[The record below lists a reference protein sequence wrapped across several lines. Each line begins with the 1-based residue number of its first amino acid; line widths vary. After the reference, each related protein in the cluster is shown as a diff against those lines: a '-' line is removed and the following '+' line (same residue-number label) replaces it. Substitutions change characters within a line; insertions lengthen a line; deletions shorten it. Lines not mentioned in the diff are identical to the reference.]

1 MKKYFLAAA
10 ALAALAA
17 LVAFPYFMG
26 VRIESVYRSEI
37 TSLSM
42 PGSFTVEV
50 AEYKRGWFSS
60 EAKVLLTLVVPDSAM
75 SADPEVAQEVGKLTR
90 FVVQDEIHHGPFPFA
105 GKFVDESSPLVALAV
120 VDSAFFF
127 QEEPFLFAQ
136 FFGQS
141 ALVTAR
147 TTVGFGGGLR
157 GRVVGQKLVYNAPDK
172 SFSIDWKGFDGSY
185 DYAAGR
191 LIGKARGEGL
201 DLGTQDNS
209 FRLLGYSTDFN
220 YQRDPTEIFVGSQTL
235 KLDGANATFMGQ
247 SVGDMKNLIYTAKTE
262 MEGSLLKGEGE
273 ASIES
278 VNVAG
283 ALYGPGKVLMRLSKL
298 DMPSY
303 LRFNDSFQTAVRKFL
318 ESQVGQQEAP
328 LPPDPFALLDDAG
341 KKALGD
347 LLKNSPEVE
356 VPAVSMRTPDGEI
369 SGRMKVTYQGNK
381 PAPTSVS
388 SLAKGL
394 VFEFELRVPEAMAR
408 KIAATEAREEALI
421 QYLRNNPNAF
431 PDAEEID
438 RMADKLAT
446 RTLRTVT
453 DREILKREGDF
464 YIMQGGMKDGRFSLN
479 GREYHV
485 PLD

>member
-10 ALAALAA
+10 VALAA

-105 GKFVDESSPLVALAV
+105 GNFVDESSPLVALAV

-157 GRVVGQKLVYNAPDK
+157 GRVVGQKLVYDAPDK

-185 DYAAGR
+185 DYAAAVSSAR
-191 LIGKARGEGL
+191 PVARGWIL
-201 DLGTQDNS
+201 APRTTA
-209 FRLLGYSTDFN
+209 FACWATPPIST
-220 YQRDPTEIFVGSQTL
+220 
-235 KLDGANATFMGQ
+235 
-247 SVGDMKNLIYTAKTE
+247 
-262 MEGSLLKGEGE
+262 
-273 ASIES
+273 
-278 VNVAG
+278 
-283 ALYGPGKVLMRLSKL
+283 
-298 DMPSY
+298 
-303 LRFNDSFQTAVRKFL
+303 
-318 ESQVGQQEAP
+318 
-328 LPPDPFALLDDAG
+328 
-341 KKALGD
+341 
-347 LLKNSPEVE
+347 
-356 VPAVSMRTPDGEI
+356 
-369 SGRMKVTYQGNK
+369 
-381 PAPTSVS
+381 TS
-388 SLAKGL
+388 
-394 VFEFELRVPEAMAR
+394 
-408 KIAATEAREEALI
+408 
-421 QYLRNNPNAF
+421 
-431 PDAEEID
+431 
-438 RMADKLAT
+438 AT
-446 RTLRTVT
+446 R
-453 DREILKREGDF
+453 RESSSAARRSSSTEPTP
-464 YIMQGGMKDGRFSLN
+464 
-479 GREYHV
+479 
-485 PLD
+485 PLWASPSAT